1 MRQQLIGKLLGQEA
15 QYVTRHSRGLGISRL
30 ELPSYPKTSALIDH
44 LEGWAYLSDPE
55 EQDESFEQ
63 EYGRCLQRGEYLA
76 WMLEADKADDLMRV
90 LRQRRP
96 SSSTT
101 PPEGAWHF

>member
-55 EQDESFEQ
+55 EQDEGFEQ
-63 EYGRCLQRGEYLA
+63 EYDRCLQRGEYTA
-76 WMLEADKADDLMRV
+76 WMLRSRTADELMRV
-90 LRQRRP
+90 LQSQRPR
-96 SSSTT
+96 STT
-101 PPEGAWHF
+101 PPPEGTWNF

>member
-1 MRQQLIGKLLGQEA
+1 MRQQVDSQEA
-15 QYVTRHSRGLGISRL
+15 QYVTRRSRGVAALL
-30 ELPSYPKTSALIDH
+30 MELPDYPRTTALLDH

-55 EQDESFEQ
+55 EQDEGFEQ
-63 EYGRCLQRGEYLA
+63 EYDRCLQRGEYVA
-76 WMLEADKADDLMRV
+76 WMLEADKAEDLMRV

-96 SSSTT
+96 SSTTT